1 MPCRVHVVY
10 SASCMYLFR
19 PIFVKKK
26 GSNIMPRKF
35 VMPDPADRSK
45 NEPAVILSPTQVL
58 GLYNQEQERS
68 SDKKTRIVDSVK
80 ETVVKSAKDAGW
92 DEAEPIGNQIL
103 LRNKW
108 SD

>member
-1 MPCRVHVVY
+1 
-10 SASCMYLFR
+10 
-19 PIFVKKK
+19 
-26 GSNIMPRKF
+26 MPRRF

-58 GLYNQEQERS
+58 GLYNQENS
-68 SDKKTRIVDSVK
+68 SDRKTRIVDSVK
-80 ETVVKSAKDAGW
+80 EAVVESAKAAGW